1 LLPKKKQERGWGFKQ
16 IFKIIFD
23 DKAIEFL
30 EKLDKKNRERIFNKI
45 MSTKEDPFHYF
56 EKLTSMKYYKL
67 RVGDY
72 RVIVDIDKNEI
83 KILVLLIGLRKNIY
97 DKI

>member
-1 LLPKKKQERGWGFKQ
+1 MYTV
-16 IFKIIFD
+16 IFD

-30 EKLDKKNRERIFNKI
+30 EKLDKNNRERIFNKI
-45 MSTKEDPFHYF
+45 MSTKKDPFHFF
-56 EKLTSMKYYKL
+56 EKLTKKELYKL

-72 RVIVDIDKNEI
+72 RVIADISKNEI
-83 KILVLLIGLRKNIY
+83 KILVLLIGHRKNIY

>member
-1 LLPKKKQERGWGFKQ
+1 MY
-16 IFKIIFD
+16 KIIFD
-23 DKAIEFL
+23 NKAFEFL

-45 MSTKEDPFHYF
+45 MSTKEDPFHFF
-56 EKLTSMKYYKL
+56 EKLTKRDLYKL

-72 RVIVDIDKNEI
+72 RVLADISKNEI
-83 KILVLLIGLRKNIY
+83 KILVLLIGHRKNIY

>member
-1 LLPKKKQERGWGFKQ
+1 MVIALVV
-16 IFKIIFD
+16 FD

-56 EKLTSMKYYKL
+56 EKLTKKNFYKL
-67 RVGDY
+67 RVGKA
-72 RVIVDIDKNEI
+72 RRERIT
-83 KILVLLIGLRKNIY
+83 LLADLQRNPSK
-97 DKI
+97 